1 MSLASGCGMDKKVEM
16 RRNRLRQFRDISDQ
30 IWKLQ
35 MAKLLRLETRLTAL
49 RQHESDT
56 LDCLGGN
63 YGVES
68 LLISR
73 LHHLGSQRSI
83 LAAEIE
89 TEKDVARRLG
99 RRAVSAERFYSKTF
113 GKGS

>member
-1 MSLASGCGMDKKVEM
+1 MDKKAEM

-30 IWKLQ
+30 IWKVQ
-35 MAKLLRLETRLTAL
+35 MANLLRQETRLTAL
-49 RQHESDT
+49 RQQESDT
-56 LDCLGGN
+56 LECLGGN

-73 LHHLGSQRSI
+73 LHDLRSQRSI

-89 TEKDVARRLG
+89 TQKDVARQLG

-113 GKGS
+113 GKRS